1 MPPVQLTAADW
12 AVLLLYLA
20 GIAALGL
27 FAGRKVH
34 GSEGYF
40 LGGRAFSKWL
50 MLGQTFATGT
60 RAEMPVSLAGAVQT
74 LGASAIWLQWKN
86 LFATPFYWLMVPVY
100 RRTKR
105 TTLAEIVEDRYG
117 PWMGAC
123 YTVFALA
130 FFTLNMA
137 SMLKGAGKVISQ
149 ATGGGIQVNHT
160 ILVMT
165 AVFLLYSVTGGLRA
179 AVYTEMIQGFLILTL
194 SFLLIPLGW
203 DLVGGLAGM
212 RDSLAPHMF
221 SLSTPQGI
229 GPWFIFML
237 TLNGLIGIISQPHMM
252 AVAGTGR
259 DERACRYGFTAGNFV
274 KRFCTIGWAVA
285 GLMVAAMFAQ
295 GKAGMPALHEAE
307 DAFGFA
313 CRRLLFSGGTG
324 LMIACILAA
333 NMAGCSAFQVNS
345 GALFTRGL
353 YQRFWAPGRDDDHY
367 KRAGQWSGALITA
380 ASLLYAMFF
389 IDKVLYS
396 FLLTETMAT
405 YVGIAIMGG
414 FLWQRA
420 NRWGA
425 AAGVG
430 VAFVVNFALYARM
443 GKRLDH
449 WDPDVFLAA
458 LLSGTALFVAV
469 SLLTRPEPAERTDS
483 FYLRLA
489 DGPRLFFLDL
499 LRPKLRPLWSAYRED
514 WLGFL
519 ASWAIVAALLAAA
532 WGLFSLS

>member
-1 MPPVQLTAADW
+1 MPPIQLTVADW
-12 AVLLLYLA
+12 AVLIAYLA
-20 GIAALGL
+20 GIAALG
-27 FAGRKVH
+27 FAAGRKVK

-40 LGGRAFSKWL
+40 LGGRVFSKWL
-50 MLGQTFATGT
+50 MMGQSFATGT
-60 RAEMPVSLAGAVQT
+60 RAEMPVALAGAVQT

-86 LFATPFYWLMVPVY
+86 LFATPFYWLMAPVY
-100 RRTKR
+100 RRMKR

-123 YTVFALA
+123 YTAFALI

-149 ATGGGIQVNHT
+149 ATGGGIEVNHT
-160 ILVMT
+160 ILAMT
-165 AVFLLYSVTGGLRA
+165 AVFVLYSVTGGLRA
-179 AVYTEMIQGFLILTL
+179 AVWTEVLQGFLILTL

-203 DLVGGLAGM
+203 GLVGGLAGM
-212 RDSLAPHMF
+212 KASLAPHYF

-237 TLNGLIGIISQPHMM
+237 TLNGLIGIVAQPHMV
-252 AVAGTGR
+252 AVAGTGK
-259 DERACRYGFTAGNFV
+259 DESACRSGFTYGNFV
-274 KRFCTIGWAVA
+274 KRFCTVGWAVA

-295 GKAGMPALHEAE
+295 GKAGVPALHEAE

-324 LMIACILAA
+324 LMIACVLAA
-333 NMAGCSAFQVNS
+333 NMAGCATFQVNS

-353 YQRFWAPGRDDDHY
+353 YQRYWAPGRSDEHY
-367 KRAGQWSGALITA
+367 TRVGRASGALITA
-380 ASLLYAMFF
+380 ASLVYAMFF
-389 IDKVLYS
+389 IDRVLYS

-414 FLWQRA
+414 FLWRRG

-425 AAGVG
+425 ASGAGT
-430 VAFVVNFALYARM
+430 AFVVNFALYARM

-458 LLSGTALFVAV
+458 LVSGAAVFVAV
-469 SLLTRPEPAERTDS
+469 SLLTKPEPRERTEA
-483 FYLRLA
+483 FYARLA
-489 DGPRLFFLDL
+489 EGPRLIFLDL
-499 LRPKLRPLWSAYRED
+499 FQPKLRPLWASYRED
-514 WLGFL
+514 WTGFL
-519 ASWAIVAALLAAA
+519 TAWGVVAALLALA
-532 WGLFSLS
+532 WVLFTL

>member
-1 MPPVQLTAADW
+1 MPPIQLSAADW

-27 FAGRKVH
+27 AAGRRVK

-40 LGGRAFSKWL
+40 LGGRVFSKWL
-50 MLGQTFATGT
+50 MIGQSFATGT
-60 RAEMPVSLAGAVQT
+60 RAEMPVGLAGAVQS

-86 LFATPFYWLMVPVY
+86 LFATPFYWLMAPVF
-100 RRTKR
+100 RRMQR
-105 TTLAEIVEDRYG
+105 TTVAEIVEDRYG

-123 YTVFALA
+123 YTAFALI

-137 SMLKGAGKVISQ
+137 GMLKGAGKLISQ
-149 ATGGGIQVNHT
+149 ATGGGIEVNHT
-160 ILVMT
+160 ILAMT
-165 AVFLLYSVTGGLRA
+165 AVFLLYSVMGGLRA
-179 AVYTEMIQGFLILTL
+179 AVWTELLQGFLILTL
-194 SFLLIPLGW
+194 SFLLLPLGW
-203 DLVGGLAGM
+203 SVVGGLGGM
-212 RDSLAPHMF
+212 KASLKPHMF

-237 TLNGLIGIISQPHMM
+237 TLNGLIGIVAQPHMV

-259 DERACRYGFTAGNFV
+259 DERACRAGFTYGNFV
-274 KRFCTIGWAVA
+274 KRFCTIGWALT
-285 GLMVAAMFAQ
+285 GLMVAALFAQ
-295 GKAGMPALHEAE
+295 GKAGVPALHEAE

-324 LMIACILAA
+324 LMIACVLAA
-333 NMAGCSAFQVNS
+333 NMAGCATFQVNS

-353 YQRFWAPGRDDDHY
+353 YERYWAPGRGDEHY
-367 KRAGQWSGALITA
+367 TRVGRWSGALITA
-380 ASLLYAMFF
+380 ASLVYAMFF
-389 IDKVLYS
+389 IDRVLYS

-414 FLWQRA
+414 FLWRRG

-425 AAGVG
+425 ASG
-430 VAFVVNFALYARM
+430 VATAFGVNFALYARM

-458 LLSGTALFVAV
+458 LASGAVVFVAV
-469 SLLTRPEPAERTDS
+469 SLLTRPEPAGRTAA
-483 FYLRLA
+483 FYARLA
-489 DGPRLFFLDL
+489 EGPRLIFLDL
-499 LRPKLRPLWSAYRED
+499 FQPKLRPLWAAYRED
-514 WLGFL
+514 WTGFL
-519 ASWAIVAALLAAA
+519 AAWGVVAALLALA
-532 WGLFSLS
+532 WGVFAL